1 MKIACFTLLESDS
14 DRLNI
19 KWVPEFKASVDA
31 MSEISK
37 AVSWHSVN
45 LHPAFNKGQ
54 FSKLIIMTRILSMH
68 VKVFWKSLL
77 HPND

>member
-19 KWVPEFKASVDA
+19 KWVPEVKASVDA

-37 AVSWHSVN
+37 AVS
-45 LHPAFNKGQ
+45 
-54 FSKLIIMTRILSMH
+54 
-68 VKVFWKSLL
+68 
-77 HPND
+77 